1 VNLDHYHRLAQPNS
15 TPPLQFHP
23 PRAVWRFTGPDRVRY
38 VNGQVTNDVARLQ
51 PDQTCYAAVTTAKG
65 RMEGEVFIRAM
76 DDTLWLDAPL
86 ELRESLGL
94 RLGKYLIADDAEM
107 EDVTDEWTLVHIL
120 GGGELNVER
129 STLSVQRSDFARY
142 GLVGTDFWVT
152 AGQPHSLGEEVDPLV
167 LETIRLELGWPR
179 WGMELDANTLPPEA
193 GLESRAI
200 SYDKGCYIGQ
210 ETIARIKS
218 IGHVNRSLCVLAA
231 LDDTTPT
238 VETPLTASGQ
248 KVGHITS
255 AGFSPLL
262 QKGIAL
268 GWVGRHHAAPGTELE
283 AGGQILTVIPP
294 PRQFTL

>member
-1 VNLDHYHRLAQPNS
+1 
-15 TPPLQFHP
+15 
-23 PRAVWRFTGPDRVRY
+23 
-38 VNGQVTNDVARLQ
+38 
-51 PDQTCYAAVTTAKG
+51 
-65 RMEGEVFIRAM
+65 
-76 DDTLWLDAPL
+76 
-86 ELRESLGL
+86 
-94 RLGKYLIADDAEM
+94 M
-107 EDVTDEWTLVHIL
+107 EDVTDEWTLVHVL

-142 GLVGTDFWVT
+142 GLVGTDYWVT

-179 WGMELDANTLPPEA
+179 WGMELDANTLPHEA

-268 GWVGRHHAAPGTELE
+268 GWVGRHHAAPGSELE